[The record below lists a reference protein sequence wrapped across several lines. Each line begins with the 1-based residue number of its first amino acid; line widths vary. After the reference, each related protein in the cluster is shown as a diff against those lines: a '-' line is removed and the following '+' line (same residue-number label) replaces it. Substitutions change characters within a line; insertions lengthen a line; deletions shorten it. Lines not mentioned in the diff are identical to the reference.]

1 MTIRSQAVTP
11 LYEQIRNEIRQAI
24 LDGNLKRGEQL
35 PSESDLCTHYEVS
48 RITIRKALTL
58 LTDEGLVI
66 RRQGKGSFVAPTDK
80 VQGELDRTLSF
91 SDYVTQHGMTSDAHV
106 LKREVVK
113 DANIAATLNLEADAD
128 LFAIQ
133 RILSANNIPM
143 MIETSWY
150 PATKFSDLLTRVTDD
165 VSVYRILQQSYNE
178 RIDRSI
184 KDLNVVL
191 PDESISKQLKLK
203 QLVPLF
209 AVDKTSFNIE
219 ATPIEYSHFVVRG
232 DMMTYTVASGEGYF
246 RFDTQSQ
253 TD

>member
-35 PSESDLCTHYEVS
+35 PSESDLCTHYQVS

-80 VQGELDRTLSF
+80 VHGELDRTLSF

-113 DANIAATLNLEADAD
+113 DANIAATLNLEANAD

-150 PATKFSDLLTRVTDD
+150 PATKFPDLLTRVTDD

-219 ATPIEYSHFVVRG
+219 ATPIEYSHFIVRG
-232 DMMTYTVASGEGYF
+232 DMMTYTVASGESYF